1 MKKLLGA
8 IVAMGLLVCASS
20 SLAQHSF
27 VLTKHF
33 VPSSVLST
41 YKPPPGTAKPAPAPA
56 NVVVA
61 VSADLSQPFHPGD
74 TLTYTITATNQGGSP
89 QSFLWLQQTLSDLA
103 FVQGVPTCAQQ
114 PCGVAVDP
122 NTGLVRIIGLAAGGT
137 AAISVQTRAIAAGPF
152 SVKLSAI
159 NGRAYDAEAASDVAS
174 LFGEIIAPPALPPP
188 DNEIQPP
195 PPVLKPDVTV
205 VAELAPLP
213 PYRAGQRVSM
223 TILVGNDGTGA
234 ARDIT
239 VSDAPD
245 NFQDVSVSGACAA
258 LPCTIASLEPG
269 SSREIDVDAVI
280 GSDAGTFDD
289 RIDVATPGLPT
300 RSAGVRGRVPA
311 PPDRSPLH
319 RIVTLI
325 QRNPLPAGV
334 VAIVLL
340 GAGALLLRAIG
351 EAAKSAQ
358 LKRWRKLVTATSAL
372 DRAGKTLSGPIP
384 EMAPPVS
391 LSVRIEPGL
400 AAPRGPIPVE
410 RIS

>member
-8 IVAMGLLVCASS
+8 MVVIGGLLVCASS
-20 SLAQHSF
+20 SSAQRSF
-27 VLTKHF
+27 VLTKRF
-33 VPSSVLST
+33 FPSSALSA
-41 YKPPPGTAKPAPAPA
+41 YKPPAGTAKPAPA

-89 QSFLWLQQTLSDLA
+89 QSFMWLQQTLSDLT
-103 FVQGVPTCAQQ
+103 FVQGAPTCAQQ

-122 NTGLVRIIGLAAGGT
+122 KTGLIRIIGLAAGGT
-137 AAISVQTRAIAAGPF
+137 ATVAVQAQAVAVGPF
-152 SVKLSAI
+152 SVQLSAV
-159 NGRAYDAEAASDVAS
+159 NGRAYDTNEASSVAS
-174 LFGEIIAPPALPPP
+174 LTGEIVAPAAPPPP

-234 ARDIT
+234 AHSIT

-258 LPCTIASLEPG
+258 LPCAIPTLEPG
-269 SSREIDVDAVI
+269 SSKEIDVDAVI
-280 GSDAGTFDD
+280 GSDAGSFDD
-289 RIDVATPGLPT
+289 RIEVATPGLPT
-300 RSAGVRGRVPA
+300 RPAEVRGRVPA

-319 RIVTLI
+319 RIISQI
-325 QRNPLPAGV
+325 QRNPVPAGV
-334 VAIVLL
+334 GVIVLL
-340 GAGALLLRAIG
+340 GAVALLMRAIR
-351 EAAKSAQ
+351 EAGKRAQ
-358 LKRWRKLVTATSAL
+358 LKRWRKLVTATSTL
-372 DRAGKTLSGPIP
+372 DRGGKTLSGPIP
-384 EMAPPVS
+384 EMAPAVS
-391 LSVRIEPGL
+391 LSVRMEPGL

-410 RIS
+410 RIA